1 MSSPIMDPESGCFPT
16 IDLPATGRNIER
28 LRVAAGYSVRDLQ
41 RLLGLCSSQAIY
53 RWQRGETLPSLD
65 NMVIL
70 SRLLGTSIEEILVC
84 SGTEDGKEGDPHAG

>member
-1 MSSPIMDPESGCFPT
+1 MSISITGPESGCFPA

-28 LRVAAGYSVRDLQ
+28 LRLAAGYSVRELQ
-41 RLLGLCSSQAIY
+41 RQLGLCSAQAIY

-70 SRLLGTSIEEILVC
+70 SRLLKASIEEILVC
-84 SGTEDGKEGDPHAG
+84 VLTAGRKECDNDAE

>member
-1 MSSPIMDPESGCFPT
+1 MSLSIMDPESGCFPM
-16 IDLPATGRNIER
+16 IDLAATGRNIER

-41 RLLGLCSSQAIY
+41 RRLGLCSAQAIY

-70 SRLLGTSIEEILVC
+70 SCLFRTSIEEILVC
-84 SGTEDGKEGDPHAG
+84 VLTADGKECDY